1 MPTGSRRA
9 LRAPGAPALL
19 PSLLLALLL
28 VPLTG
33 AGLTACTAGRSEDA
47 PVPPRSAAPAA
58 RDVVREVTRALDRRA
73 AAVRRHDAAAFAAGL
88 ARRPALARQQ
98 RTYFANLAQLPLAEF
113 RYEVDRAGVVRDGG
127 GYRVPV
133 RLLMRLDGYDERPVA
148 SLDRL
153 RFVPSRHGRD
163 RMLLSSVTDAAWERR
178 HHVQQQPW
186 DRGPIEVR
194 TAAGVLGVFDP
205 DSVDDAPDLLA
216 SVASG
221 IDAVAAEVPYDWSRT
236 VVLYALSDPAYL
248 DGLQG
253 LPGDPA
259 RLDGVAF
266 PLPGAHPGRPAAT
279 RFLLSPS
286 MLGDPGPSPR
296 PAGAPRADPRRG
308 GGARRRRPGLAGRGD
323 RRVGLGAADR
333 AAGAGGPVGGGRR
346 GPPGAHRPARRRH
359 LQRRGLADPL
369 RGVVV
374 GLREARRGRRAR
386 GALRPARRLRR
397 PRRRRGGRPRPAA
410 ASSAPGSTRPPSP
423 APPAGSC
430 SRRTRRSRL
439 RAAERGRVYGGLP

>member
-28 VPLTG
+28 VLLTG

-58 RDVVREVTRALDRRA
+58 RDVVREVTRALGRRA

-113 RYEVDRAGVVRDGG
+113 RYEVDRAGVVPDGG

-178 HHVQQQPW
+178 HHAQQQPW

-221 IDAVAAEVPYDWSRT
+221 IDVVAAEVPYGWSRT

-266 PLPGAHPGRPAAT
+266 PLPGAHPGRPATT
-279 RFLLSPS
+279 RFLLSPT
-286 MLGDPGPSPR
+286 MLGDPGPPR
-296 PAGAPRADPRRG
+296 DRLVRHELTHVAVGEHDDDAPVWLAEGIAEWVSVRPISLPGRAVPSAAIAAARRG
-308 GGARRRRPGLAGRGD
+308 LTGLPADDTFNDAASRTHYAVSWWACEKLAEGGGPEVLFDLLDAYAARDVDGAAARDRLLRRRTGLD
-323 RRVGLGAADR
+323 EAALAR
-333 AAGAGGPVGGGRR
+333 AAGR
-346 GPPGAHRPARRRH
+346 
-359 LQRRGLADPL
+359 LLLATYAPESL
-369 RGVVV
+369 
-374 GLREARRGRRAR
+374 AR
-386 GALRPARRLRR
+386 G
-397 PRRRRGGRPRPAA
+397 
-410 ASSAPGSTRPPSP
+410 
-423 APPAGSC
+423 
-430 SRRTRRSRL
+430 
-439 RAAERGRVYGGLP
+439 